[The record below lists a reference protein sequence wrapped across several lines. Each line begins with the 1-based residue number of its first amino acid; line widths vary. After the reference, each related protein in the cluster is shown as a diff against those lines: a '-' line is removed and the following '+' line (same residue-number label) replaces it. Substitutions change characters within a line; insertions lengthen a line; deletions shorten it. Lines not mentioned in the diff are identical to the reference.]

1 MKEAVYND
9 SDRQTDRQTDRV
21 EEYNV
26 IRALLMVLVVLGHCT
41 YYKISTLYGG
51 INYEI
56 LMQNAGIADTFIHKI
71 ASMLT
76 TAIYS
81 FHMPLFMALS
91 GAVFSLS
98 VNHGKYKDFAK
109 FLKNK
114 VHRLLLPFVFVTLLV
129 SFPLKYLAGYWQYSD
144 NILRDVIIGQLFLQ
158 GNSHL
163 WFLATLFIEFFLFWL
178 VVNKFKWHEK
188 YLACLL
194 VLSIIHFAGSFLAIN
209 ILKYTC
215 QFGIWF
221 YLGMLWNE
229 NREQLNNKINFIT
242 CIFVIVFWI
251 ISLIASYYLKMPTGI
266 IRIIH
271 AVITYLAAVL
281 GMIMFYSICYLAYKK
296 NKLNRKIINM
306 LAADSMG
313 IYLYSDALN
322 YSLLALFTGA
332 FGINCFDNEYFAGG
346 LYVTRFI
353 ATFAFGVIITRCMR
367 IMNGKLISKVGGV
380 NG

>member
-1 MKEAVYND
+1 MI
-9 SDRQTDRQTDRV
+9 QTDRQTDRV

-76 TAIYS
+76 TDIYS

-98 VNHGKYKDFAK
+98 VNRGKYGNFVK
-109 FLKNK
+109 FVKNK
-114 VHRLLLPFVFVTLLV
+114 AHRLLLPFVLVTLLV
-129 SFPLKYLAGYWQYSD
+129 SFPLKYIAGYWQYSD
-144 NILRDVIIGQLFLQ
+144 NILRDIIIGQLFLQ

-281 GMIMFYSICYLAYKK
+281 GMIMFYSICYIAYKK

>member
-1 MKEAVYND
+1 M
-9 SDRQTDRQTDRV
+9 
-21 EEYNV
+21 
-26 IRALLMVLVVLGHCT
+26 ILVVLGHCT

-56 LMQNAGIADTFIHKI
+56 LMQNAGTADTVIHKL

-98 VNHGKYKDFAK
+98 VNHGKYKGFVK

-114 VHRLLLPFVFVTLLV
+114 MHRLLLPFVLVTLLV
-129 SFPLKYLAGYWQYSD
+129 SFPLKYIAGYWQDSD

-163 WFLATLFIEFFLFWL
+163 WFLATLFIEFLLFWL
-178 VVNKFKWHEK
+178 LVNKFKWHEK

-194 VLSIIHFAGSFLAIN
+194 VLSIIHFVGSFLSIN

-271 AVITYLAAVL
+271 AVITYLAAVF
-281 GMIMFYSICYLAYKK
+281 GMIMFYSICYLTCKK
-296 NKLNRKIINM
+296 NKLNRKITNM
-306 LAADSMG
+306 LATDSMG
-313 IYLYSDALN
+313 IYLYSDGLN
-322 YSLLALFTGA
+322 YCVLALFVSC
-332 FGINCFDNEYFAGG
+332 FGIYGFGNEYVAGS
-346 LYVTRFI
+346 LYASRFI
-353 ATFAFGVIITRCMR
+353 MSFIFGVVITRCVR

>member
-9 SDRQTDRQTDRV
+9 SDRQTDRV

-209 ILKYTC
+209 VLKYTC
-215 QFGIWF
+215 QFAIWF

-229 NREQLNNKINFIT
+229 NRKQLNNKINVIT
-242 CIFVIVFWI
+242 CIFAIIFWI
-251 ISLIASYYLKMPTGI
+251 IALIASHYVQAPTGI

-296 NKLNRKIINM
+296 NKLNSKIINM